1 VTGSRE
7 LGHPEKSLALRKRWL
22 LPAVVAVGMAIVLLM
37 LGLYFP
43 IMAVCP
49 GCNLPQSVSIDHYL
63 IQNNARQMPSL
74 LTVWFRG
81 RGTSDQSLN
90 LKTIYL
96 KDITPNCSITSLNP
110 QTLPTDPTQH
120 PFQVS
125 GVITDSSILPV
136 SIDTST
142 SNFYFT
148 LNHCYQLTLVA
159 DKLAA
164 ALSIVYN

>member
-1 VTGSRE
+1 MTGSCE
-7 LGHPEKSLALRKRWL
+7 MDHSEESPALRKRWL
-22 LPAVVAVGMAIVLLM
+22 LPAVVAVGIGIVLLT

-43 IMAVCP
+43 VMTVCP

-63 IQNNARQMPSL
+63 IQNNTRHMPSL
-74 LTVWFRG
+74 LTVWFKGNG
-81 RGTSDQSLN
+81 RSDQSLS

-96 KDITPNCSITSLNP
+96 KDITPNCSSPGLNP

-142 SNFYFT
+142 SNFYLT
-148 LNHCYQLTLVA
+148 RNHCYQLTLVA
-159 DKLAA
+159 DKLAV
-164 ALSIVYN
+164 ALSITYN